1 MFKQCHGFFGCHLLV
16 AEISNTRKTDTNR
29 IVFEPYVQC
38 IHVDTA
44 FVNHLRQVRTEFL
57 LFTPVLWPCVYRLCS
72 ILLFA
77 AFVFFHLL
85 VYFSVWCFP
94 CRTHVLNSCLQN
106 VWNGC
111 KCVMIY
117 IRNVALALVSDSSDA
132 NYPRLLGITRH
143 QSWLQDH
150 KLRKFLSLKFDFEYL
165 KSYWTH
171 CFNNLQMWTK
181 CTLTQIFKISFH

>member
-1 MFKQCHGFFGCHLLV
+1 M
-16 AEISNTRKTDTNR
+16 
-29 IVFEPYVQC
+29 
-38 IHVDTA
+38 
-44 FVNHLRQVRTEFL
+44 NHLRQVRTEFL
-57 LFTPVLWPCVYRLCS
+57 LFTLVLWPCVYRLWS

-150 KLRKFLSLKFDFEYL
+150 KMRKFLSLILILNISNFIGHTVLIICSCQQNVLLNKSLKFRFINKTTTKVILKFEI
-165 KSYWTH
+165 
-171 CFNNLQMWTK
+171 
-181 CTLTQIFKISFH
+181 LT

>member
-1 MFKQCHGFFGCHLLV
+1 M
-16 AEISNTRKTDTNR
+16 
-29 IVFEPYVQC
+29 Y
-38 IHVDTA
+38 VDTA

-57 LFTPVLWPCVYRLCS
+57 LFTLVLWPCVYRLWS

-77 AFVFFHLL
+77 AFVCFHLL

-94 CRTHVLNSCLQN
+94 CRIHVLNSCLQN

-117 IRNVALALVSDSSDA
+117 IRYDALALVMIWLKRGELSA
-132 NYPRLLGITRH
+132 FARNHKRY

-171 CFNNLQMWTK
+171 YFNNLQMWTK
-181 CTLTQIFKISFH
+181 CTIKQIFKISIY